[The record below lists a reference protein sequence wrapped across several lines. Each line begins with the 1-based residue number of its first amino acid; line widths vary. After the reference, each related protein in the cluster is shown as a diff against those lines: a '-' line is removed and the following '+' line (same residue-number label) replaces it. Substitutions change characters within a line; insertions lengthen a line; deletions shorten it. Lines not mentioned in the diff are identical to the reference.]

1 MIRIRAPGRINLFGE
16 HQDYLNYPVIAMAIS
31 KYIYLEAKRIDHPKF
46 EIYLPDIERFLE
58 IKLNNKE
65 LEYHSKR
72 DYLRSG
78 YNQLLRNNTQFTKGY
93 KIKIYGNIP
102 INAGAASSSALVT
115 VWLQFL
121 NLISNASLTKYQIA
135 LKGYDTEVKEF
146 GEAGGKMDF
155 FSSTFGNVIYLEPN
169 TEKTSLIEIPVK
181 MEGFILANSLEKKE
195 TVNDLRRI
203 KSQSLESFRI
213 ITEIMPNFNRFKSTL
228 EELKPYLPNLEK
240 NYQKKIVG
248 NLINRDI
255 TLKAKELILTHKSI
269 LNKKKIEFQE
279 KVKFYSQL
287 GKLLNKHQVQL
298 KDNIGISTQK
308 IDNMI
313 MKSLEEG
320 ALGAKIN
327 GSGFGGTMFALSLL
341 NQDKIITSLKNFK
354 ADVFKIKTSNGVEV
368 F

>member
-46 EIYLPDIERFLE
+46 EIYLTDIERFLE

-121 NLISNASLTKYQIA
+121 NLISKASLTKYQIA

-155 FSSTFGNVIYLEPN
+155 FSSTSCHYGVICKDIILLLPHL
-169 TEKTSLIEIPVK
+169 LI
-181 MEGFILANSLEKKE
+181 
-195 TVNDLRRI
+195 
-203 KSQSLESFRI
+203 
-213 ITEIMPNFNRFKSTL
+213 
-228 EELKPYLPNLEK
+228 
-240 NYQKKIVG
+240 
-248 NLINRDI
+248 
-255 TLKAKELILTHKSI
+255 H
-269 LNKKKIEFQE
+269 
-279 KVKFYSQL
+279 
-287 GKLLNKHQVQL
+287 LL
-298 KDNIGISTQK
+298 
-308 IDNMI
+308 
-313 MKSLEEG
+313 
-320 ALGAKIN
+320 
-327 GSGFGGTMFALSLL
+327 
-341 NQDKIITSLKNFK
+341 
-354 ADVFKIKTSNGVEV
+354 
-368 F
+368 